1 MEQTIDVTKV
11 SKLANLQLT
20 ESEISRYS
28 AELSQILN
36 FINKL
41 EEVNTENIN
50 PSYSSISET
59 NKFQQDKV
67 NKQGNL
73 DVEQF
78 LSNHENTQDRY
89 IKTTK
94 VLDN

>member
-1 MEQTIDVTKV
+1 MDQTIDVVKV

-28 AELSQILN
+28 TELSQILN

-59 NKFQQDKV
+59 NKFQQYKV